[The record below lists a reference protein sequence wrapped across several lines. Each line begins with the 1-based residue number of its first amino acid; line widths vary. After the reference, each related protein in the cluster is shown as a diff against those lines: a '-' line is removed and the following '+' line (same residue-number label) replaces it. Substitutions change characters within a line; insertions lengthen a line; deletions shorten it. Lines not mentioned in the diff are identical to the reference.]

1 MKTLLP
7 EAGAQDM
14 HKESHPTE
22 PNRMRHGHR
31 PNLNLDMDAENY
43 VM

>member
-7 EAGAQDM
+7 EAGTQDM

-22 PNRMRHGHR
+22 PNRHGHR